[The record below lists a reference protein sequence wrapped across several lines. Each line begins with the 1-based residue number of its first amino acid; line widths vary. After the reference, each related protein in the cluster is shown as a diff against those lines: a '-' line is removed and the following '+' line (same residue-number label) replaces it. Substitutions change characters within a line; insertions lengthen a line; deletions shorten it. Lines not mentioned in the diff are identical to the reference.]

1 MAVPLVYNSC
11 LSDEA
16 LDAMVADSITVY
28 QQRDEQAKERE
39 VFENEQQQRKESAQA
54 TGEPFE
60 PEEKEW
66 PEIPLQP
73 PITSEVK
80 FVVCLDTLGQDR
92 GFTDDERRFV
102 LRTVDYFKGAWEQSE
117 MRALHSDCDRKI

>member
-16 LDAMVADSITVY
+16 LDAIVADSLTVY

-39 VFENEQQQRKESAQA
+39 IFENEQQQRKESAQA
-54 TGEPFE
+54 AGEPFE
-60 PEEKEW
+60 EEEREW

-102 LRTVDYFKGAWEQSE
+102 LRTVQYFKGAWENSE